1 MLILIEISNPVSET
15 NPTNN
20 LHKIKDMKKLI
31 HKILHYRKT
40 AVNKIFAD
48 TIITEEW
55 ILFGK
60 FTICK
65 TLRTV

>member
-1 MLILIEISNPVSET
+1 
-15 NPTNN
+15 
-20 LHKIKDMKKLI
+20 MKKLI
-31 HKILHYRKT
+31 QKILKYRKT

-60 FTICK
+60 FTIIRNFK
-65 TLRTV
+65 TL

>member
-1 MLILIEISNPVSET
+1 
-15 NPTNN
+15 
-20 LHKIKDMKKLI
+20 MKKHI
-31 HKILHYRKT
+31 HKILHYRKS

-65 TLRTV
+65 TFRTV